1 MGGYKKSSKTCA
13 VVQNLRKQRDLSQQ
27 EIAKKLGISR
37 TSYIALEKGTRDPK
51 LKEAKKL
58 ADILGVSI
66 NDFLN
71 EEKPNFEKYRQ
82 MLFIFLRNNL
92 SKDGKVTKT
101 KLAKLLYLADFAWY
115 YKHLESMSGMQY
127 RKITYG
133 PVPDAYFR
141 IVDELY
147 EEGKIDIETT
157 DEGAMLISQKKGGE
171 REPVD
176 MLSSKEKKLIDDI
189 SKKWKN
195 KRTKEIVDFTH
206 QQMPYT
212 FCRDN
217 EIIPY
222 ELIIQE
228 DPGYVY

>member
-1 MGGYKKSSKTCA
+1 MNSKSKSNFSTIK
-13 VVQNLRKQRDLSQQ
+13 NLRKQRELSQQ
-27 EIAKKLGISR
+27 EVADKLDISR
-37 TSYIALEKGTRDPK
+37 ASYIALEKGVREPK

-58 ADILGVSI
+58 ADTLGVSV

-71 EEKPNFEKYRQ
+71 EEKPNAEKYKQ
-82 MLFIFLRNNL
+82 MLFVFLRNNL
-92 SKDGKVTKT
+92 SRDGRVPKT
-101 KLAKLLYLADFAWY
+101 KLAKLLYLADFVWY
-115 YKHLESMSGMQY
+115 YNHLESMSGMQY
-127 RKITYG
+127 RKIAYG
-133 PVPDAYFR
+133 PVPDTYFR

-147 EEGKIDIETT
+147 EEGKIDIEKK
-157 DEGAMLISQKKGGE
+157 DDGAILISQKKGGE
-171 REPVD
+171 REPVTL
-176 MLSSKEKKLIDDI
+176 LSTKEKKCIAEI

-206 QQMPYT
+206 QQIPYT
-212 FCRDN
+212 FCKDN